1 MKDCLISVVIPLFN
15 KERYVR
21 RALES
26 VCKQTI
32 DKFEII
38 VIDDG
43 STDNSYN
50 IAKDFHDQR
59 ISIFYQKNLGVSAAR
74 NKGIK
79 MANSELVAF
88 LDADDSWMP
97 WFLETILRLRS
108 NYPKAGAYA
117 TNYELLESN
126 GILHEQKIRTIP
138 PFPWEGI
145 LENYF
150 KSAAEGEF
158 PLTASSVCIPKYVF
172 NDVGGFIVGEKH
184 GEDLDMW
191 CKIALKYPIAYS
203 TRISAIY
210 HRESDNR
217 VCEVLPDKEMPVL
230 LTVRQ
235 AIANWSGSTDGL
247 LYLRKYLAW
256 LQIDMAKK
264 YILRGKRKEGV
275 SLLTKCETYHFPLKK
290 IQWLI
295 LGIMPKKFTYAFW
308 RLKLYLN
315 SVIDKKI

>member
-1 MKDCLISVVIPLFN
+1 L
-15 KERYVR
+15 

-26 VCKQTI
+26 VCNQTI

-43 STDNSYN
+43 STDNSFKIVN
-50 IAKDFHDQR
+50 DFYDQR
-59 ISIFYQKNLGVSAAR
+59 INIFHQNNYGVSFAR
-74 NKGIK
+74 NEGIK
-79 MANSELVAF
+79 RANSELIAF
-88 LDADDSWMP
+88 LDADDSWKP

-117 TNYELLESN
+117 TSYELLESN
-126 GILHEQKIRTIP
+126 GILHEQTLRTIP

-158 PLTASSVCIPKYVF
+158 PISASSVCIPKHVLT
-172 NDVGGFIVGEKH
+172 DVGGFVVGEKH

-203 TRISAIY
+203 TRISATY
-210 HRESDNR
+210 HRETDNR
-217 VCEVLPDKEMPVL
+217 VCEVIPDKELPVL
-230 LTVRQ
+230 GTVRQ
-235 AIANWSGSTDGL
+235 AIANWSGSEDGL
-247 LYLRKYLAW
+247 LYLRKYLTW

-275 SLLTKCETYHFPLKK
+275 SLLTKCDTNHFP
-290 IQWLI
+290 IQKMKWLI
-295 LGIMPKKFTYAFW
+295 FGIMPKKFTYAIW
-308 RLKLYLN
+308 RWKLYLN
-315 SVIDKKI
+315 NMIDKKKRFFI